1 VLKSKAQHLVTAC
14 TAVAVVQI
22 MPEMKEAAEMQVGM
36 AYRLMGVHDLLLS
49 PPVEQPRNI
58 IDSGL
63 FMAHHK
69 VKWQPLGH
77 PLI

>member
-1 VLKSKAQHLVTAC
+1 
-14 TAVAVVQI
+14 
-22 MPEMKEAAEMQVGM
+22 MQVGM

-77 PLI
+77 PFI